1 MNNINEVTADGR
13 SKNLTKIRKIE
24 LSYDEMN
31 KVQQTEYRLSKVTER
46 ITKILDNFKQAYARS
61 HYNLDI
67 FSKDK
72 TNKEIKVTKAKF
84 NSEYKDVKE
93 YLYVLATQFNRD
105 NGFPIL
111 RKSDSYYSF
120 KISVGSVTLLLS
132 NTLGKTPTESLID
145 TLKTFLGD
153 ATAVEEN
160 ETTGEKKA
168 IFTITEKVTSGNG
181 REISNSAVITAEISL
196 SGADYLSPD
205 ENGNRLPN
213 VLDGTNG
220 VIPTHVTFKAYQSIS
235 KEDLNTITSGLCD
248 TNRNFATKVMN
259 TALKSG
265 GKITI
270 PLLEA
275 SLCSIPSDYSKSFS
289 REQIFKLPTSEYF
302 KCQFIDRRE
311 ELKQDVKDAIGQ
323 SVIPERLSRYLAPA
337 RGIIYDSYGLK
348 PDYIP
353 DNLKPE
359 DEVKYK
365 LEPEDYY
372 HYCYR
377 RANANEIANGVY
389 DKDVNNAASN
399 DVTIYNNNGS
409 GEHLYL
415 VRVEPIKSDLIE
427 KWGGKIIYTDFDNEF
442 IFYYISDGVLRKKP
456 IHGFQKL
463 SNYDILYLTN
473 RAPIDFKP
481 LLAPTTREDDN
492 GNQPNTER
500 QEKIYQWTESSYY
513 NRLNSLVSEIKYN
526 AKTILATP
534 QKGEKENSQ
543 YGGSRAEQEA
553 YEAKLNRINN
563 DMELLRTY
571 KIMPYMMKAIGA
583 YDEMMDIYDK
593 FATMFHKE
601 AATVSGSIGAVCRG
615 INDPSRT
622 GYDLDKIQK
631 ETLEKEEH
639 FIKIAEDKDGNTPY
653 LPKNIKNFTT
663 KMSLFPQQAIAVS
676 TANDQD
682 IAMIDVDMGG
692 GKTCMMVADI
702 LNQMTKGKVKR
713 PLIVCPGKTLAQNKK
728 EIEEKWC
735 DNKINIFAINTE
747 TWNRYTAQGTNT
759 KEFTKMILGMPPNTI
774 FMTDYAWVA
783 NDKEEIVT
791 GTVVKKGVPVPVKT
805 NIYHHANYLMRDIG
819 FDMIYLDE
827 SHYIKNPKSTY
838 SEAVSILGKA
848 PIKRITSGTI
858 IPNNPKDLFGQL
870 RFLDPT
876 ILGKEDDFLRQYG
889 KFEQPTDEDGNPKRD
904 KYGNVKPPVL
914 VGWAEG
920 SQKRLRRLIQER
932 GGVSIRRSMWR
943 WRMPA
948 LEEHLHRV
956 RLTPIQTILYD
967 MIMENIK
974 QIIGGNKL
982 LQEAAQK
989 LKDEDYD
996 PNVEDDSSSDSV
1008 LSKLSRFTTFLSV
1021 PESDI
1026 YIKALR
1032 AIKEGKT
1039 TAEVIKEF
1047 NGSTLEDEDDVDSNV
1062 KKKGAK
1068 GVDDTVSLSAEE
1080 VEKLRGIQ
1088 IEEEDIIGPKIAKVN
1103 EIISTHISHG
1113 FDKDGSPSNGK
1124 IIVFCQRN
1132 DVARNT
1138 YNNLEGKIKEHA
1150 VWYNA
1155 SRESE
1160 LVKFQKDPNIWII
1173 IAVDKALKE
1182 GINLQMASRIIRMDL
1197 NWNPGDNDQS
1207 YARAFRN
1214 GQKRK
1219 VDIDIIL
1226 CDGTMEV
1233 CKYMRLVSKEF
1244 INRKLT
1250 SDYQGPSNSEF
1261 PTVKMSL
1268 EDMAMYND
1276 FSYAENYQKVHNDI
1290 QEDELREASIY
1301 ANKYSNYQAKGISMV
1316 GSEEMLEGSE
1326 DVFVPELAQDRK
1338 YLDEEGKVR
1347 NYRLSVPVYLIGKP
1361 KKDADKITEELFGSD
1376 EDSAEEKKSQ
1386 QYISK
1391 YGFDPNE
1398 IIEKQ
1403 TNDKSNIHWYLW
1415 DEAGTLMLLCFNR
1428 RAKVMLGKA
1437 GLNMKKKKNMQ
1448 IMQVKTVED
1457 VKRYNAKLLKDKLDN
1472 NLIDISKD
1480 QSFLRCLKTHNE
1492 PNAFVE
1498 VKKISRATAAK
1509 YNDYLQF
1516 GYSRMEGGTFLT
1528 YREDVYELKEFYEL
1542 PEFYYCEVK
1551 SVTMLGKF
1559 LSKINSISPIGN
1571 LEDINNS
1578 LEKMFSKKIR
1588 LLDVIKNSIE
1598 SKQVSEDEDD
1608 EDEDEQPIA
1617 RRKEPVAVRK
1627 AEVVKPSIKPITKK
1641 STSIKPIVKPTIKPS
1656 AIKPSKTIK
1665 PVVKPTKVS
1674 EPHKTKSNIKISE
1687 CSPSSLMIAF
1697 IDWSTHKGKEAMVT
1711 IAKGFEDLTGFRCK
1725 EVASKFVEMPK
1736 VLNKDKKYRKLLD
1749 KISKSDLAK
1758 LGKKAGLSNISE
1770 VADYVVKYM

>member
-1 MNNINEVTADGR
+1 MSNATEIIADGR
-13 SKNLTKIRKIE
+13 SKNLTKVRKIE
-24 LSYDEMN
+24 LTYDEMN
-31 KVQQTEYRLSKVTER
+31 KVQQTEYRL
-46 ITKILDNFKQAYARS
+46 TKITEHVTKFLDSFKQAYAKL

-72 TNKEIKVTKAKF
+72 TNKELKVLKNRF

-93 YLYVLATQFNRD
+93 YLFVVATQFNRD

-111 RKSDSYYSF
+111 RKPDSYYSF
-120 KISVGSVTLLLS
+120 KINIGEMSILLS
-132 NTLGKTPTESLID
+132 NTYGKVPTESLIN
-145 TLKTFLGD
+145 TMESFLGKV
-153 ATAVEEN
+153 TKVEED
-160 ETTGEKKA
+160 EVSGAKKA
-168 IFTITEKVTSGNG
+168 TFTITEKVTSGNN
-181 REISNSAVITAEISL
+181 REVSNSAIIVAEINMA
-196 SGADYLSPD
+196 GTDYQSPD
-205 ENGNRLPN
+205 ERGYRAPII
-213 VLDGTNG
+213 LDGTNG
-220 VIPTHVTFKAYQSIS
+220 VVPVAIKFTAYQSMS

-248 TNRNFATKVMN
+248 TNRAFATKVMN
-259 TALKSG
+259 TALKSN
-265 GKITI
+265 GKVTI

-275 SLCSIPSDYSKSFS
+275 SLFSVPTERSKAIVK
-289 REQIFKLPTSEYF
+289 EEIFKLPNSEYF
-302 KCQFIDRRE
+302 KCKFIDRRE
-311 ELKQDVKDAIGQ
+311 ELKQDVRDTIGQ
-323 SVIPERLSRYLAPA
+323 SVIPEKLSKYLAPA
-337 RGIIYDSYGLK
+337 RGIIYDSYGNK

-353 DNLKPE
+353 DNLRPE

-365 LEPEDYY
+365 LEPEDYFY
-372 HYCYR
+372 YCYR
-377 RANANEIANGVY
+377 RATPNEINNGIY
-389 DKDVNNAASN
+389 DKKIAISE
-399 DVTIYNNNGS
+399 DVTIYNKDSSGNN
-409 GEHLYL
+409 LYL
-415 VRVEPIKSDLIE
+415 IRVEPTKSDLIE
-427 KWGGKIIYTDFDNEF
+427 KWGGKIIYTDFENEF
-442 IFYYISDGVLRKKP
+442 IFYYISDGSLRKKP

-481 LLAPTTREDDN
+481 LIAPTTREDEN

-500 QEKIYQWTESSYY
+500 QEKILKWTESADFARI
-513 NRLNSLVSEIKYN
+513 NELVKQIRYN
-526 AKTILATP
+526 AKEILSTP
-534 QKGEKENSQ
+534 QKGEKRDED
-543 YGGSRAEQEA
+543 YGGTRAEQEA
-553 YEAKLNRINN
+553 LDAKKNRILN
-563 DMELLRTY
+563 DQELLYSY

-583 YDEMMDIYDK
+583 YDEMMNIYDR
-593 FATMFHKE
+593 FASIFHKE
-601 AATVSGSIGAVCRG
+601 AAVVSGSIGAVCRG
-615 INDPSRT
+615 INDPSKS
-622 GYDLDKIQK
+622 GYDLNKILK
-631 ETLEKEEH
+631 DTEVKEEH
-639 FIKIAEDKDGNTPY
+639 FLQIAEDKDGNTPY

-663 KMSLFPQQAIAVS
+663 KMSLFPQQSIAVS

-735 DNKINIFAINTE
+735 DNRINIFAINTE
-747 TWNRYTAQGTNT
+747 TWNRYTAQGSNT

-774 FMTDYAWVA
+774 FMTDYSWVA
-783 NDKEEIVT
+783 NDREEIVT
-791 GTVVKKGVPVPVKT
+791 GTVFRKGVPVPVKT
-805 NIYHHANYLMRDIG
+805 NIYHHANYLMREIG

-889 KFEQPTDEDGNPKRD
+889 KFEQPVDDDGNPKTD
-904 KYGNVKPPVL
+904 KFGNVKPPIL
-914 VGWAEG
+914 IGWAEG

-967 MIMENIK
+967 MIMQNIK

-989 LKDEDYD
+989 LKDDEYD
-996 PNVEDDSSSDSV
+996 QRVDDNDAGDSV

-1032 AIKEGKT
+1032 AIKEGKS
-1039 TAEVIKEF
+1039 TAEVVKEF
-1047 NGSTLEDEDDVDSNV
+1047 NGYSLEDEDDVDSNI

-1068 GVDDTVSLSAEE
+1068 GVDDKVSLSAEE
-1080 VEKLRGIQ
+1080 VEKLRGIK
-1088 IEEEDIIGPKIAKVN
+1088 IENEDIIGPKIAKVN
-1103 EIISTHISHG
+1103 ELISNHCSHG

-1124 IIVFCQRN
+1124 VIVFCQRN

-1138 YNNLEGKIKEHA
+1138 YNNLDPKLKSHA

-1155 SRESE
+1155 SREAE

-1268 EDMAMYND
+1268 DDMEQFSD
-1276 FSYAENYQKVHNDI
+1276 FELAEKYQKIHNDI
-1290 QEDELREASIY
+1290 QEDELRESAIY
-1301 ANKYSNYQAKGISMV
+1301 AVKYSSYESKNISKV
-1316 GSEEMLEGSE
+1316 GSTENLEGSE
-1326 DVFVPELAQDRK
+1326 DVFVPELAQDRR
-1338 YLDEEGKVR
+1338 YLNEEGQVR
-1347 NYRLSVPVYLIGKP
+1347 KYRLSVPVYLIGKP
-1361 KKDADKITEELFGSD
+1361 KKDAEKITEELFGSD
-1376 EDSAEEKKSQ
+1376 EDNMEERKSQ

-1391 YGFDPNE
+1391 YGFDPND

-1403 TNDKSNIHWYLW
+1403 TNDTSNMHWYLW
-1415 DEAGTLMLLCFNR
+1415 DEAGTLMLLCFSR
-1428 RAKVMLGKA
+1428 KAKVMLGKA
-1437 GLNMKKKKNMQ
+1437 GLNMRKRKNMQ
-1448 IMQVKTVED
+1448 VKQVRTVDEVKTL
-1457 VKRYNAKLLKDKLDN
+1457 YSKLKKSSLDS
-1472 NLIDISKD
+1472 NLMDIVKD
-1480 QSFLRCLKTHNE
+1480 QGFSRCLKIHNE
-1492 PNAFVE
+1492 PNATIE
-1498 VKKISRATAAK
+1498 IKKISRATAAK
-1509 YNDYLQF
+1509 YDDYLQF
-1516 GYSRMEGGTFLT
+1516 GYARMEGGTFLT
-1528 YREDVYELKEFYEL
+1528 YRDDEYQLDKFSEL
-1542 PEFYYCEVK
+1542 PEFYYCEIK
-1551 SVTMLGKF
+1551 SLPLLGKF
-1559 LSKINSISPIGN
+1559 LSKINAVSPIGN
-1571 LEDINNS
+1571 LEDINTS
-1578 LEKMFSKKIR
+1578 VEKMFGRKLR
-1588 LLDVIKNSIE
+1588 LFDVIKNSLGT
-1598 SKQVSEDEDD
+1598 KKVSEEFEDD
-1608 EDEDEQPIA
+1608 EDEDRPIVTKKPPIA
-1617 RRKEPVAVRK
+1617 IKKVN
-1627 AEVVKPSIKPITKK
+1627 KPIM
-1641 STSIKPIVKPTIKPS
+1641 KPLNKHSVS
-1656 AIKPSKTIK
+1656 IKPSKPTFK
-1665 PVVKPTKVS
+1665 PTVKPSKIEPIKKAKV
-1674 EPHKTKSNIKISE
+1674 KLSE
-1687 CSPSSLMIAF
+1687 CSPSSVMIGF
-1697 IDWSTHKGKEAMVT
+1697 IDWALHNGKQAMIDVANGFENLT
-1711 IAKGFEDLTGFRCK
+1711 GYRCKDIAK
-1725 EVASKFVEMPK
+1725 KFSELPSV
-1736 VLNKDKKYRKLLD
+1736 
-1749 KISKSDLAK
+1749 ISKNKKLIKSLDRVSKANLAK
-1758 LGKKAGLSNISE
+1758 LGKEIGIGNE
-1770 VADYVVKYM
+1770 VADYVAKYM